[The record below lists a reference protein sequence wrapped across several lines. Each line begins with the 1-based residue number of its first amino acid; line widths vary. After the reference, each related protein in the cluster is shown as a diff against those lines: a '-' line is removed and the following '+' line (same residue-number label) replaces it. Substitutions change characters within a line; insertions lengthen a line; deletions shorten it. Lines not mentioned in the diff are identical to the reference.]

1 MAGHGSIIS
10 KVQTHNVLHRS
21 YLANHYFSI
30 TDRNRCVLHKIK
42 VWSSN
47 DETKRIDEK
56 LAIKENETLLSK
68 TK

>member
-1 MAGHGSIIS
+1 
-10 KVQTHNVLHRS
+10 
-21 YLANHYFSI
+21 
-30 TDRNRCVLHKIK
+30 VLHKLN

-47 DETKRIDEK
+47 DETKRKDEK

>member
-1 MAGHGSIIS
+1 
-10 KVQTHNVLHRS
+10 
-21 YLANHYFSI
+21 
-30 TDRNRCVLHKIK
+30 VLHKIK